1 MDADKYMWVCLNV
14 VILNL
19 WIFYIWGVLT
29 VIQEVL
35 NKVIQWINYLDLQ
48 EDKIH
53 LKNKW
58 NGLQGHR
65 TGQRKNTIKDLDKW
79 TIQTYNLKLQD
90 NWTSQDKYN
99 GWEYTWTTSKQKQ
112 FCEQLVNM
120 MIQ

>member
-29 VIQEVL
+29 VIQVVL

-53 LKNKW
+53 LKNK
-58 NGLQGHR
+58 
-65 TGQRKNTIKDLDKW
+65 
-79 TIQTYNLKLQD
+79 
-90 NWTSQDKYN
+90 
-99 GWEYTWTTSKQKQ
+99 
-112 FCEQLVNM
+112 
-120 MIQ
+120 